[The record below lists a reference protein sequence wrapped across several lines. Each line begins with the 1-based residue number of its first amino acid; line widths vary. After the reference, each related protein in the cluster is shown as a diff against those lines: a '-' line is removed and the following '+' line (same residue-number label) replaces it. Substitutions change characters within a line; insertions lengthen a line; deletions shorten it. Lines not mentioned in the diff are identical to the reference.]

1 MLTSEK
7 EKLQVFTVSYVQ
19 CGQSMM
25 QTVLVVDAG
34 CMKCPSDFL
43 FGHDFFPGKHTVRV
57 LNTTAL
63 LPSY

>member
-1 MLTSEK
+1 
-7 EKLQVFTVSYVQ
+7 
-19 CGQSMM
+19 MM

-63 LPSY
+63 LPSYQRALKTETDLRI